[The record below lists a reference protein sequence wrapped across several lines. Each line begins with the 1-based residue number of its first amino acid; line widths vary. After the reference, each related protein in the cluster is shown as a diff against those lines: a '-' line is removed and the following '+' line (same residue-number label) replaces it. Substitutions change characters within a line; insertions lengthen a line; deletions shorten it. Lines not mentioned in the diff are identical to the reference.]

1 MENSIKW
8 EIAVLDG
15 RTIRKFINRM
25 NKLGADIKIDRPNHK
40 AIYSAQGVKIFSALK
55 YKSGWDCRIVNLFV
69 NDLKS
74 CF

>member
-1 MENSIKW
+1 METKHKM

-25 NKLGADIKIDRPNHK
+25 SKLGADIKIDRPNHK
-40 AIYSAQGVKIFSALK
+40 AITSGGVTIFSALK
-55 YKSGWDCRIVNLFV
+55 YSTGWDCRVASFCV
-69 NDLKS
+69 SDLKS